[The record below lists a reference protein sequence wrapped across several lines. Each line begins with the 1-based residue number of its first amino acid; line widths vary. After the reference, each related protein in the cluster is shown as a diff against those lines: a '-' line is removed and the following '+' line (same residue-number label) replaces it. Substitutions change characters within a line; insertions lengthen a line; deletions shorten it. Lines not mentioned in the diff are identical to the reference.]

1 MPAVNLTIISTV
13 FLTVVIAIIPSATPQ
28 DGVPGSE
35 VRHDAAPCLTPTG
48 QRATIDAHARAMS
61 LLPYAITLLPL
72 PECQMSLLSPA
83 LSCLTISLP
92 ISRPRLARMFATLS
106 LTTASL
112 TLAQHASALE
122 IGMPADGGVSV
133 SPAVML
139 EAESTL
145 DDQLSSPL
153 MLKQFSSHE
162 AVEQGLSDGS
172 LDAAYLTPQML
183 KALADSG
190 MSLRVL
196 DGADLDDVSLVA
208 RDELIRYTELFE
220 PQELLIRFLND
231 TTRAVRVVM
240 RDDDARS
247 HLALKQW
254 VEVKVGSSM
263 QLVSPRSLEEL
274 EGDEYVG
281 DAPQALIN
289 SRKMHAAFLNGDDAT
304 RLVALHPLSK
314 DWLPR
319 ADMLD
324 LPRMLLV
331 SRAEIE
337 DASLEAELESLAV
350 EHARMQQSLHGG
362 EPMKLAF
369 TLKQA
374 WPADAGEAPSLPK
387 VVHALNGRAIPTAD
401 MRTALKDWLGEQQS
415 AVSWPEL

>member
-1 MPAVNLTIISTV
+1 
-13 FLTVVIAIIPSATPQ
+13 
-28 DGVPGSE
+28 
-35 VRHDAAPCLTPTG
+35 
-48 QRATIDAHARAMS
+48 
-61 LLPYAITLLPL
+61 
-72 PECQMSLLSPA
+72 MSLLSPA
-83 LSCLTISLP
+83 LFCLSPSLP

-106 LTTASL
+106 LTAASL

-133 SPAVML
+133 SPAVLL
-139 EAESTL
+139 EAEGTL
-145 DDQLSSPL
+145 DDALSSPL
-153 MLKQFSSHE
+153 MLKQFTSHA
-162 AVEQGLSDGS
+162 AVAQGLRDGS

-183 KALADSG
+183 KSLLESG
-190 MSLRVL
+190 TRLRVL

-208 RDELIRYTELFE
+208 RDELIRYTKLFE
-220 PQELLIRFLND
+220 PQEMLIRFLND
-231 TTRAVRVVM
+231 TTRAMRVVIS
-240 RDDDARS
+240 DSDERS

-274 EGDEYVG
+274 EGDDYVG

-331 SRAEIE
+331 SRADLT
-337 DASLEAELESLAV
+337 DADLQRELDALAV
-350 EHARMQQSLHGG
+350 AHARMQQTLHGE
-362 EPMKLAF
+362 EPMKVAF

-374 WPADAGEAPSLPK
+374 WPAEAGEAPSPAQGGACAERTLDPYRR
-387 VVHALNGRAIPTAD
+387 HARCS
-401 MRTALKDWLGEQQS
+401 Q
-415 AVSWPEL
+415 